1 VRRGDGSATKE
12 RTKYA
17 VHDDG
22 ALREPQVAA
31 SSKPDGRSLL
41 RIMFGVANR
50 TGGRR
55 RFAAIYKFRNRHA
68 KPPHTNRQDGRTTH
82 TTIQSAV

>member
-1 VRRGDGSATKE
+1 MRRGDGSATKE

-31 SSKPDGRSLL
+31 SSKPDGRSL

-50 TGGRR
+50 TGGRGR
-55 RFAAIYKFRNRHA
+55 VAARMSGFNVR
-68 KPPHTNRQDGRTTH
+68 GRGVVRDCALRGE
-82 TTIQSAV
+82 IG